1 MSPREL
7 PPIDARVL
15 PFRRPSASVRV
26 RRRTLWATLGRPF
39 LQALG
44 MVGLPFA
51 VVAWGLTA
59 PSFALSS
66 VEVAGNRFVETSWV
80 ERRVAP
86 FAGENL
92 LRLSLAEVRSRV
104 TTHPWV
110 ASVTLEKRLPNR
122 LRLTLDE
129 RRPAGL
135 LRSGDELVYLDL
147 QGRVIAPFE
156 PGPGTADLLLVSIGA
171 TREVELAGAFA
182 IADELALAAPDW
194 GASLSEVVVLGEG
207 DFRLF
212 VGALPFPLLVRSGTL
227 AERLPAMRAL
237 LPELERRYP
246 RLAAVDLRAQRR
258 IVFQPVVERS

>member
-7 PPIDARVL
+7 PPIEARVL

-26 RRRTLWATLGRPF
+26 RRRSLWATLGRPF

-44 MVGLPFA
+44 MVGVPFA
-51 VVAWGLTA
+51 LVAWGLSA

-66 VEVAGNRFVETSWV
+66 VEVAGNRFVDTAWV

-92 LRLSLAEVRSRV
+92 LRLSLSDVRSRL
-104 TTHPWV
+104 TSHPWV
-110 ASVTLEKRLPNR
+110 AAVTLEKRLPNR

-129 RRPAGL
+129 RRPAAL
-135 LRSGDELVYLDL
+135 LRSGAELVFLDRE
-147 QGRVIAPFE
+147 GRVIAPFE
-156 PGPGTADLLLVSIGA
+156 PGLGPADLMLVSVGA
-171 TREVELAGAFA
+171 TREVELAGAFT
-182 IADELALAAPDW
+182 IAEELAAVAPDW
-194 GASLSEVVVLGEG
+194 CATLSEVEVLGEG

-212 VGALPFPLLVRSGTL
+212 LGALPFPLLVRRGTL

-246 RLAAVDLRAQRR
+246 RLSAVDLRAERR